1 MHEFFLRYENAF
13 GRIKCDP
20 KWNSF
25 YLNGNKMLGV
35 TKFVGSF
42 IPPFDE
48 ARASIST
55 AKKWSENQGHEVTP
69 EEVIQVWHHKRDVS
83 TNLGNAVHGY
93 IEAALQ
99 NKPFAYPKDAI
110 AKAFPNDTTDPV
122 REKYDSI
129 IKQVNIFRENSRGKL
144 IPVKSEAVIGSPKY
158 QVCGLVDQIFWNE
171 TAKEFQIWDWKTN
184 DKMDRSSSYKF
195 NPPFDTTLDNCDYH
209 KYSMQLTLY
218 KKIFMEE
225 TGIPIG
231 KCFLC
236 WFCSDIHPTEGG
248 PLVEHPAQFIP
259 IREFNA
265 EADQMLTIRARDL
278 GIVDQG
284 SIF

>member
-13 GRIKCDP
+13 GRIMCDP
-20 KWNSF
+20 KWKTF

-35 TKFVGSF
+35 TKLVGGF
-42 IPPFDE
+42 IPPFEE
-48 ARASIST
+48 AKMAINT
-55 AKKWSENQGHEVTP
+55 AKKWSENQGKEVTP
-69 EEVIQVWHHKRDVS
+69 EEVIKVWHHKRDVS
-83 TNLGNAVHGY
+83 NVLGTAVHGY

-99 NKPFAYPKDAI
+99 NKPYAYPRDVVAQ
-110 AKAFPNDTTDPV
+110 AFPNEPDPV

-129 IKQVNIFRENSRGKL
+129 VKQVNAFRENSRGKL

-158 QVCGLVDQIFWNE
+158 QVCGLVDQIFWNVK
-171 TAKEFQIWDWKTN
+171 ANEFQIWDWKTSE
-184 DKMDRSSSYKF
+184 KFERSSNFKF
-195 NPPFDTTLDNCDYH
+195 NPPFDKTLDNCDYH

-231 KCFLC
+231 QCMLC
-236 WFCSDIHPTEGG
+236 WFSSDIHPSEGG

-259 IREFNA
+259 VHEFNA

-284 SIF
+284 SVF